1 MSELFTKPTEEDLK
15 SPKSRAKFS
24 ALVQLPKGIKGTLCS
39 SCQYFDPD
47 KSFCKHK
54 DLNQAV
60 SATCQCCSYYDR
72 GDLKSVVGKDL

>member
-54 DLNQAV
+54 DLNQVV
-60 SATCQCCSYYDR
+60 SGPHQCCSYWTQDNLLLVY
-72 GDLKSVVGKDL
+72 GEEI